1 LSFSSTEETLTL
13 AFSQYGRVLGDQSLK
28 SQHQPEGFSYVTFSS
43 KEEASEALLELNGQ
57 VSNLFFIVFKSS
69 KLFFLSHVRWGIYMM
84 NNCEFPGGVLNHQL
98 SELLVDGRVVIR
110 DTTKVVKQN
119 RPLHI
124 EDPNKILARSVGV
137 VDPSGWR
144 KLKSSPYSAPNTDL
158 ALMACSL
165 LILRAEVQ
173 CGRTRNQPWSLM
185 RIFNVPQ

>member
-1 LSFSSTEETLTL
+1 MLLISLRDGVSPPIKMLIFLKHRRDINPSIFSIWPSTWR
-13 AFSQYGRVLGDQSLK
+13 S
-28 SQHQPEGFSYVTFSS
+28 
-43 KEEASEALLELNGQ
+43 
-57 VSNLFFIVFKSS
+57 
-69 KLFFLSHVRWGIYMM
+69 LSHAKWGMYMM
-84 NNCEFPGGVLNHQL
+84 NICEFPGVAVNHQL
-98 SELLVDGRVVIR
+98 SELFVDGRVVIR

-137 VDPSGWR
+137 VDPSGWKQR